1 MAPECSV
8 VCYQITKSS
17 GLLSGLSAAIAAGI
31 VPAIILLVSGPFAV
45 DHERSVRD
53 ETGHQDRQRPVGIRL
68 AIIRRLSGTIEDR
81 PAPAPAIHAHAGRR
95 HALALFVCTFFVLVL
110 TSYLFALLTGSED
123 REQAGALAVAGSVLL
138 DLGGAMLFNALAWLL
153 YDYERAQEPLLVTAA
168 NRIALAVM
176 VIAVVNTSFTVSD
189 ALAYNPRETDYPW
202 EVAAALGGVGLA
214 AVLVAYK
221 IGRRRSAPTNFRPAL
236 RLVGVSL
243 VTALVSVA
251 GFDFIS
257 YVDVDVLR
265 GGLPGW
271 LLATLVG
278 LSLFSHAVVALFAF
292 ELPPVER
299 ASGRHPNH
307 QH

>member
-1 MAPECSV
+1 MGPDCSV
-8 VCYQITKSS
+8 MCFQITASS

-45 DHERSVRD
+45 DRERPVRD
-53 ETGHQDRQRPVGIRL
+53 ESRQERQRPVGIRL
-68 AIIRRLSGTIEDR
+68 AIIRRLGGAIEDR
-81 PAPAPAIHAHAGRR
+81 PAPEPIHAHAGRR

-110 TSYLFALLTGSED
+110 TSYLFALLTGSKD
-123 REQAGALAVAGSVLL
+123 PEQAGALAVAGSVLL

-168 NRIALAVM
+168 NRIALVVM

-189 ALAYNPRETDYPW
+189 ALAYNPRESDYPW
-202 EVAAALGGVGLA
+202 EVAAALGGVGLV

-243 VTALVSVA
+243 VTALLSVA

-271 LLATLVG
+271 LLATLIG

-299 ASGRHPNH
+299 ASCRHRNH
-307 QH
+307 HHS